1 MGDYG
6 AIVQAISTIGFP
18 IVCCI
23 AMAWYVKYQ
32 TDKNRQDMLML
43 IEQNREDR
51 IKLNEQHKE
60 EMNDFK
66 IAIDNNTIALTK
78 LCDKIGNE

>member
-1 MGDYG
+1 MDFNN
-6 AIVQAISTIGFP
+6 ALQAISTIGFP

-23 AMAWYVKYQ
+23 VMAWYVKYQ
-32 TDKNRQDMLML
+32 TDKNREDMLAL

-51 IKLNEQHKE
+51 IKLDVQHKE

-66 IAIDNNTIALTK
+66 QAIDNNTIALTRICEK
-78 LCDKIGNE
+78 LK

>member
-1 MGDYG
+1 MDFNN
-6 AIVQAISTIGFP
+6 ALQAISTIGFP

-23 AMAWYVKYQ
+23 VMAWYVKYQ
-32 TDKNRQDMLML
+32 TDKNREDMLAL

-51 IKLNEQHKE
+51 IKLDVQHKE

-66 IAIDNNTIALTK
+66 QAIDNNTTALTRLCEK
-78 LCDKIGNE
+78 LK